1 MTLED
6 EKMKTRLLTITGTG
20 VAILLFVFFAPI
32 TILSIDGF
40 DGPLET
46 NTPIPFSAKQIG
58 CGISCDEFNIEFIN
72 KDGHSF
78 YSYGHSLDYPF
89 EEFPKLMFQKTNYG
103 AKSITFEHPGE
114 YTVRVSSSDDNF
126 IEKKFTVE
134 LLSGMTEYDG
144 IDYYQYVQIQ
154 EWLESCRQGELSDE
168 QCDLKVR
175 ELIVYQNE
183 SQIQKP
189 YFQVRISEICLHL
202 GLICP
207 AGYAFAGFEKDGY
220 IRVEYSPEGDDEYYV
235 FVVENE
241 SIKSVW
247 YSGDNFERVEGMRK

>member
-1 MTLED
+1 
-6 EKMKTRLLTITGTG
+6 MKTRVLIIGGISALVI
-20 VAILLFVFFAPI
+20 LFVFFAPI

-46 NTPIPFSAKQIG
+46 NTPIPFTAKQIG
-58 CGISCDEFNIEFIN
+58 CGVSCYAFDIEFIN
-72 KDGHSF
+72 ESGSF
-78 YSYGHSLDYPF
+78 VWSYGESQDYPF
-89 EEFPKLMFQKTNYG
+89 EAFPKLLFQRTDSSPKP
-103 AKSITFEHPGE
+103 ITFDHPGK
-114 YTVRVSSSDDNF
+114 YTVRVSSDDNF

-154 EWLESCRQGELSDE
+154 EWLDSCRQGELSDE

-175 ELIVYQNE
+175 ELIIYQNE
-183 SQIQKP
+183 FQIQKP
-189 YFQVRISEICLHL
+189 YFPIRIPEICLHL

-207 AGYAFAGFEKDGY
+207 ASYAFTGFEKDGH
-220 IRVEYSPEGDDEYYV
+220 IRVEYSHEGDDEYYV
-235 FVVENE
+235 FVVENN

-247 YSGDNFERVEGMRK
+247 YSGDNFKR